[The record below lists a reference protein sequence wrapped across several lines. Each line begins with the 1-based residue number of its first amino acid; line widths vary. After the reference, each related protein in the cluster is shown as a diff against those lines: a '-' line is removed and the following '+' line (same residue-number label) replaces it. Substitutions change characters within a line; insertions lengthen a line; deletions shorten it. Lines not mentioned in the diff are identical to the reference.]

1 MDQLFHY
8 QRCRNNNCNFYHYFP
23 ISLNSNN
30 DERKYIFDETE
41 KKLYLF
47 EYKECKM
54 ITFLDIETIT
64 IEKIFVFFF
73 FFLKKKRTV
82 LLKAR
87 ENFRDEK
94 IKWEKRRKQSK
105 RIRKIIF

>member
-23 ISLNSNN
+23 ISLNSKN
-30 DERKYIFDETE
+30 DERKYILDETE

-64 IEKIFVFFF
+64 IEKRVVFFSF
-73 FFLKKKRTV
+73 FFLKKEQFY
-82 LLKAR
+82 LKQ
-87 ENFRDEK
+87 DK
-94 IKWEKRRKQSK
+94 IFVKKK
-105 RIRKIIF
+105 

>member
-30 DERKYIFDETE
+30 DERKYILDETE

-64 IEKIFVFFF
+64 IEKRVVFFF
-73 FFLKKKRTV
+73 KKKKKNSFT
-82 LLKAR
+82 
-87 ENFRDEK
+87 
-94 IKWEKRRKQSK
+94 
-105 RIRKIIF
+105 

>member
-1 MDQLFHY
+1 
-8 QRCRNNNCNFYHYFP
+8 
-23 ISLNSNN
+23 
-30 DERKYIFDETE
+30 
-41 KKLYLF
+41 
-47 EYKECKM
+47 M

-64 IEKIFVFFF
+64 IGKRVVFFF
-73 FFLKKKRTV
+73 FFFLKKRTV

-94 IKWEKRRKQSK
+94 IKWEERRKQSK